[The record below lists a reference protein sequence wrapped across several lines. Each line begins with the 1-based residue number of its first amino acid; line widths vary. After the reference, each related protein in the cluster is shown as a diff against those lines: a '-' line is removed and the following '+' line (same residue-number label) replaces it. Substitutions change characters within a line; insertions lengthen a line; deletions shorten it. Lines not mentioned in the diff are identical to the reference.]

1 MRRAALAILAVPPS
15 GGLPQAV
22 GGRGRLCAA
31 APSIADSHV
40 EHRKLRVGLLS
51 IGTDPAR
58 PGPQWTAFLGGLRTL
73 GYVEGQN
80 IVIERR
86 FAAGNEQ
93 RVTNS
98 PPISCSGR

>member
-1 MRRAALAILAVPPS
+1 MRRLSACAVVALGVL
-15 GGLPQAV
+15 
-22 GGRGRLCAA
+22 LCAA
-31 APSIADSHV
+31 VAADAQTPAKAP
-40 EHRKLRVGLLS
+40 RVGLLS

-73 GYVEGQN
+73 GYVEGPN

-93 RVTNS
+93 RVASS
-98 PPISCSGR
+98 PPISRSGR